1 MKSQIDGDKDIQG
14 TALAGFYETE
24 NPASHVPALSDS
36 KSAGNLLAV
45 FAFTQVTFTHVVVK
59 GYVNAMEEQQMIL
72 TVLLHPIQ

>member
-24 NPASHVPALSDS
+24 NPASHIPALSDS

-45 FAFTQVTFTHVVVK
+45 FAFAQITLAHVASVCTTRWSNRSVS
-59 GYVNAMEEQQMIL
+59 ID
-72 TVLLHPIQ
+72 